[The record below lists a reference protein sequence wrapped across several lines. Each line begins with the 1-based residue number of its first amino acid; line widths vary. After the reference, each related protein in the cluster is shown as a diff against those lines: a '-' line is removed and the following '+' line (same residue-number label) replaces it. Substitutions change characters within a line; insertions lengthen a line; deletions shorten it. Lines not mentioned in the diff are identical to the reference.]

1 MKALIMAGG
10 KGTRLLEITKDLLPK
25 PMVKLYDRPL
35 LEYAIDNL
43 KKYGIKDIFISV
55 SYMHEVIQEYFGNG
69 EKFGVRI
76 KYIVEFEPLGSGG
89 ALYYLKDEVDDDFVV
104 CMGDALFNIN
114 IKKMLDYHRQKKSIA
129 TLLVHPNHHPYDSDL
144 IMCSSDNRVL
154 ELSKKGAARNFW
166 YKNSVNAGF
175 FIINPKA
182 LYYFDELK
190 KVSMEHDFIQHL
202 VDDGQPVYAYK
213 STEYIKDVGTPERYY
228 NAMRDV
234 EAKVPQ
240 KKNLENKQK
249 AIFFDRDG
257 TLNVYNGFIR
267 NPDQLELV
275 PNCAEALKEVNKSEY
290 LAIVISNQ
298 PVVARGECSFD
309 ELDNIFNKM
318 ETLLGREGAYVDRIY
333 FCPHHPDSG
342 FEGEVKELKIKCDCR
357 KPKIGMIEKA
367 VRDFNLDLSKCW
379 LVGDTDIDIKT
390 GKNANLKTI
399 KVPSLCHDVGNEIPT
414 LVAKDIVDAVEKIL
428 NLQF

>member
-25 PMVKLYDRPL
+25 PMVKLHGKPL

-55 SYMHEVIQEYFGNG
+55 GYMHEVIQEYFGDG
-69 EKFGVRI
+69 KKFGVRI
-76 KYIVEFEPLGSGG
+76 KYLVESEPLGSGG

-104 CMGDALFNIN
+104 CMGDALFDIN
-114 IKKMLDYHRQKKSIA
+114 IKKMLSYHRQHGSIA
-129 TLLVHPNHHPYDSDL
+129 TLLTHPNHHPYDSDL

-154 ELSKKGAARNFW
+154 ELSKKGMERNFW
-166 YKNSVNAGF
+166 YKNNVNAGF
-175 FIINPKA
+175 FVISPKA
-182 LYYFDELK
+182 LYYFDKLK

-202 VDDGQPVYAYK
+202 LDDGQPVYAYK

-228 NAMRDV
+228 NAMRDI
-234 EAKVPQ
+234 EAKLPQ

-257 TLNVYNGFIR
+257 TLNVYDGFVR
-267 NPDQLELV
+267 NADQLNLV
-275 PNCAEALKEVNKSEY
+275 PNCAEALKKVNKSEY
-290 LAIVISNQ
+290 LAIVVSNQ

-318 ETLLGREGAYVDRIY
+318 ETLLGREGAFVDGIY

-342 FEGEVKELKIKCDCR
+342 FEGEVKELKIKCNCR
-357 KPKIGMIEKA
+357 KPKIGMIEQA
-367 VRDFNLDLSKCW
+367 VKDFNLDLSKCC
-379 LVGDTDIDIKT
+379 LVGDTDLDIKT
-390 GKNANLKTI
+390 GQNAGIDTYLI
-399 KVPSLCHDVGNEIPT
+399 PSPATREHKETPT
-414 LVAKDIVDAVEKIL
+414 YLAKDILDAVNKIL
-428 NLQF
+428 S